1 MSDHGYLLELRN
13 VSQVYGSGDQ
23 RFTAIKDFHLNM
35 SEGEFVALLGP
46 TGCGKSTLLRLISG
60 LQAPTSGQII
70 YRGRPLAGVN
80 PNATIVFQTFA
91 LFPWLTVQ
99 ENVEVAL
106 KARGVPA
113 KLRATRGLDLL
124 DRVGLDGFENA
135 YPRELSGGML
145 QKVGFARAMA
155 VEPEL
160 LCLDEPF
167 SALDVLSAEALRGD
181 LLELWTS
188 GKIPTRAILMV
199 THNIEE
205 AVFMADRIVVMEKD
219 PGRVMMDLKVNL
231 SHPRL
236 RKNPQFLELVDKVYA
251 ILAGHTQPEHV
262 ELGTAPGEP
271 GRTRALPHINIDDL
285 SGLLE
290 HLDNMPNNRADIY
303 ALAQEL
309 QVNSDE
315 LLRLIE
321 AAELLGFATVA
332 YGDITLNPLGETFS
346 EASIRARKEIFAT
359 RIRRL
364 PLFKWLLAMLRATDK
379 KQLEW
384 DVIQKALELEFHE
397 EEAERQLDTAIDWGR
412 YSELLAYDDTS
423 QVLFLEPGG
432 AMGFG
437 KAPAVPSNPQ

>member
-1 MSDHGYLLELRN
+1 MSENLLELQN
-13 VSQVYGSGDQ
+13 ISQIYSSGDSK
-23 RFTAIKDFHLNM
+23 FTAIRAVDFALH
-35 SEGEFVALLGP
+35 EGEFAALMGP
-46 TGCGKSTLLRLISG
+46 TGCGKSTLLRIITG
-60 LQAPTSGQII
+60 LQSPTSGQVL
-70 YRGRPLAGVN
+70 YRDKPLTGVN
-80 PNATIVFQTFA
+80 PHATIVFQTFA

-106 KARGVPA
+106 KARGVPP
-113 KLRATRGLDLL
+113 KLRTPRALDLL

-167 SALDVLSAEALRGD
+167 SALDVLSAESLRGE
-181 LLELWTS
+181 LLELWT
-188 GKIPTRAILMV
+188 GGNIPTRAILMA
-199 THNIEE
+199 THHIEE
-205 AVFMADRIVVMEKD
+205 AVFMADRIVVMDKD
-219 PGRVMMDLKVNL
+219 PGRVIMNLKVDL
-231 SHPRL
+231 PLPRN
-236 RKNPQFLELVDKVYA
+236 RKDPRFINLVDRVYMV
-251 ILAGHTQPEHV
+251 LAGQTQPEHV

-285 SGLLE
+285 TGLLE

-321 AAELLGFATVA
+321 TAELLGFANVA
-332 YGDITLNPLGETFS
+332 YGDITLNPLGETFA

-364 PLFKWLLAMLRATDK
+364 PLFKWLLGLLRASDK
-379 KQLEW
+379 KQMEW
-384 DVIQKALELEFHE
+384 DVVQKALELEFHE

-412 YSELLAYDDTS
+412 YAELLAYDDSS
-423 QVLFLEPGG
+423 QILYLEPGG
-432 AMGFG
+432 A
-437 KAPAVPSNPQ
+437 